1 MLRYCTLLF
10 VLVGMGATY
19 AQKKKPS
26 TTGGSPTVLIDQI
39 VTQRETEAHL
49 RFLAS
54 DRLRGRDTGSPEL
67 DIAADYIATEFQRW
81 GVKPV
86 PGAQG
91 YFQSVPLERSSYATV
106 VDVTIGDVT
115 LRNKEDVVLMGGGST
130 QWTGDF
136 VFAGYA
142 TAEELQSANV
152 AGKVVLAYLG
162 APGMSDVMQMFSEAE
177 NKAERVAA
185 LKGAA
190 LIEIVNAPGVPWPAL
205 VNFFTRSKVGFAKES
220 NMPRMWMKNSETA
233 AVKNLIDTKSAKGK
247 LVIEQPAGKAIP
259 GKNVLGW
266 IEGTDPKLKNEFVAL
281 TAHYDHV
288 GVGRKVNND
297 SIYNGTRDNA
307 IGTAAVLQAA
317 RYFATNPQ
325 KRSVLVMTV
334 TAEEQ
339 GLLGSRWYADHPVL
353 PLDKIVFNLNCD
365 QAGYNDTTR
374 ITLVDFNRTTA
385 DALLKE
391 AVAAYNLKLEGD
403 PVPEQNLFERSDNF
417 SFAAKGVPAVMFTLG
432 LKSFDGDVMKF
443 YHQPADEVGSISL
456 PYTSRYIRSYVYAA
470 QQLLNVP
477 VMPTWKAGDKY
488 EAAGK
493 KLYGK

>member
-1 MLRYCTLLF
+1 MLLRNAFLIVLLI
-10 VLVGMGATY
+10 ATVAT
-19 AQKKKPS
+19 AQKSKTS
-26 TTGGSPTVLIDQI
+26 TPPKSNIDQT
-39 VTQRETEAHL
+39 VSLRETEAHL

-91 YFQSVPLERSSYATV
+91 YFQPVPLERTVYATV

-115 LRNKEDVVLMGGGST
+115 LKNKEDVVLMSGGTT

-142 TAEELQSANV
+142 TAEELKNANV
-152 AGKVVLAYLG
+152 AGKIVLAYLG
-162 APGMSDVMQMFSEAE
+162 GPGMSDVMQMFSEAE
-177 NKAERVAA
+177 AKAERVAA

-205 VNFFTRSKVGFAKES
+205 VNFFTRSKVGFATDNS
-220 NMPRMWMKNSETA
+220 MPRMWMKNSEAA
-233 AVKNLIDTKSAKGK
+233 AVKSLIETKRAKGK

-307 IGTAAVLQAA
+307 VGTTAVLQAA
-317 RYFATNPQ
+317 RYFAANPPR
-325 KRSVLVMTV
+325 RSVLVMTV

-353 PLDKIVFNLNCD
+353 PLEKIVFNLNCD

-385 DALLKE
+385 DDVLKSS
-391 AVAAYNLKLEGD
+391 VATYGLKLEGD

-443 YHQPADEVGSISL
+443 YHQPADEVGTISL
-456 PYTSRYIRSYVYAA
+456 TYTNRYIRSYVHAA
-470 QQLLNVP
+470 QELLNIP
-477 VMPTWKAGDKY
+477 VIPFWKAGDKY
-488 EAAGK
+488 EAVGK

>member
-1 MLRYCTLLF
+1 MSRFL
-10 VLVGMGATY
+10 VLSLSLVISVA
-19 AQKKKPS
+19 AFSQKKNAGPAS
-26 TTGGSPTVLIDQI
+26 ATSAINQTVTL
-39 VTQRETEAHL
+39 RETEAHL

-67 DIAADYIATEFQRW
+67 EIAADYIAAEFQRW

-91 YFQSVPLERSSYATV
+91 YFQPVPLERTAYATV

-115 LRNKEDVVLMGGGST
+115 LKNKEDVVLLAGGSA

-136 VFAGYA
+136 VFSGFA
-142 TAEELQSANV
+142 TAEELKNANV

-162 APGMSDVMQMFSEAE
+162 APGMSDVMDMFAESEE
-177 NKAERVAA
+177 KANRIAA
-185 LKGAA
+185 LKGVA

-205 VNFFTRSKVGFAKES
+205 VNFFTRSKVGFAKEKD
-220 NMPRMWMKNSETA
+220 MPRMWMKNTEAA
-233 AVKNLIDTKSAKGK
+233 AVKSLIETKNAKGK
-247 LVIEQPAGKAIP
+247 LTIEQPAGKPLP

-288 GVGRKVNND
+288 GIGRKVNND

-317 RYFATNPQ
+317 RYFAIYPQ

-334 TAEEQ
+334 TAEEK

-353 PLDKIVFNLNCD
+353 PLEKIVFNLNCD

-385 DALLKE
+385 DEILKSS
-391 AVAAYNLKLEGD
+391 VAAYGLKLEGD

-417 SFAAKGVPAVMFTLG
+417 NFAAKGVPAVMFTLG
-432 LKSFDGDVMKF
+432 LTSFDGEVNKF
-443 YHQPADEVGSISL
+443 YHQPTDEVNSISL
-456 PYTSRYIRSYVYAA
+456 TYTNRYIRSYIFSAY
-470 QQLLNVP
+470 QLLNIPVVP
-477 VMPTWKAGDKY
+477 FWKPGDKY

-493 KLYGK
+493 KLFGR

>member
-1 MLRYCTLLF
+1 MTRLF
-10 VLVGMGATY
+10 VVLVCLLTAEAAFT
-19 AQKKKPS
+19 QKMKS
-26 TTGGSPTVLIDQI
+26 ANSGSPTTTIDKI

-86 PGAQG
+86 PGANG
-91 YFQSVPLERSSYATV
+91 YFQSVPLERTVYATT

-115 LRNKEDVVLMGGGST
+115 LKNKEDVVLMAGAST
-130 QWTGDF
+130 QWSGDVVF
-136 VFAGYA
+136 VGYG
-142 TAEELQSANV
+142 TEDDLKTTNV

-185 LKGAA
+185 LKGVA

-205 VNFFTRSKVGFAKES
+205 VNFFTRSKVGVAKDN
-220 NMPRMWMKNSETA
+220 NMPRMWMRNSEA
-233 AVKNLIDTKSAKGK
+233 PAVKSLIETKNAKGK
-247 LVIEQPAGKAIP
+247 LVIEQPVGKAIP

-307 IGTAAVLQAA
+307 IGTTAVLQAA
-317 RYFATNPQ
+317 RFFATNPQ

-353 PLDKIVFNLNCD
+353 PLEKIVFNLNCD

-385 DALLKE
+385 DEVLKSS
-391 AVAAYNLKLEGD
+391 VAAYGLKLEGD

-443 YHQPADEVGSISL
+443 YHQPADEVGTISL
-456 PYTSRYIRSYVYAA
+456 PYTNRYIRSYVYAA

-488 EAAGK
+488 EAVGK